1 MSTATT
7 TTRTVLVITDAAGSW
22 GTTDLTESQILDLIE
37 RAAERYYRD
46 RDDVTEFEVLA
57 RVERSSTVQ
66 LPADYDKAESEA
78 ITDLAWTAYCE
89 QPEQPVQPVQSRGKA
104 GDIIVNSTEVRRHN
118 GQCEYGLWMPL
129 DEQTEDVIEVVVD
142 EVLEARCRDCRR
154 EEHED
159 GNTDDAGR
167 VTVGG
172 QIWVY
177 RR

>member
-1 MSTATT
+1 
-7 TTRTVLVITDAAGSW
+7 
-22 GTTDLTESQILDLIE
+22 
-37 RAAERYYRD
+37 
-46 RDDVTEFEVLA
+46 VLA
-57 RVERSSTVQ
+57 RLEQCSTVQ
-66 LPADYDKAESEA
+66 LPADYDRADSEA

-89 QPEQPVQPVQSRGKA
+89 TPVKSRGKA
-104 GDIIVNSTEVRRHN
+104 IDVIINSTEVRRHN

-129 DEQTEDVIEVVVD
+129 DEQTGDVIDAVVD

-167 VTVGG
+167 VTIGG